1 MRQTAAT
8 GTVYA
13 KTGTLTGVRALS
25 GYLENPHQE
34 PMLFSIIVNNQR
46 VSGQSLVKAIDTI
59 VSAGKNRPVSRLLTP
74 QFCPM
79 QEV

>member
-25 GYLENPHQE
+25 GYLEHPNQE

-46 VSGQSLVKAIDTI
+46 VSGQALVKAIDTI
-59 VSAGKNRPVSRLLTP
+59 VLQMTQSRSC
-74 QFCPM
+74 QA
-79 QEV
+79 Q

>member
-1 MRQTAAT
+1 M
-8 GTVYA
+8 
-13 KTGTLTGVRALS
+13 RALS

-59 VSAGKNRPVSRLLTP
+59 VLQMTESRSC
-74 QFCPM
+74 QAR
-79 QEV
+79 